1 MSEDFKTGP
10 SHVGLDRRLSTSTHH
25 HYSCSLV
32 FEYCT
37 YIHVHTYIHTSTSRY
52 GELVTQLEEREHTT
66 EATLQSV
73 DKELALQQQA
83 SEAHRKKAQESLQ
96 TMAELQFQMNSKQKQ
111 VDTIQETLSNRTR
124 ECDKEAQ
131 QWKRLEWV
139 MGVA

>member
-1 MSEDFKTGP
+1 ME
-10 SHVGLDRRLSTSTHH
+10 HQRRAGGRWLQWSTFRVLSSISRLH
-25 HYSCSLV
+25 
-32 FEYCT
+32 T
-37 YIHVHTYIHTSTSRY
+37 YTHTYIHLYRY
-52 GELVTQLEEREHTT
+52 GELVTQLEERERTT

-96 TMAELQFQMNSKQKQ
+96 TMAELQFQMNGKQKQ